1 MWLPEGHKVSGLWA
15 NFADFEWQISIEL
28 FVDLREKVSRF
39 HMLSLSS
46 LKILELITTYIVHI
60 SAT

>member
-1 MWLPEGHKVSGLWA
+1 MASRGPQSLRTLA